1 MRGIVGANSLLIRVM
16 EPSAI
21 AAELK
26 TVSVT
31 LSVVLVPSFMKK
43 MPPAKL

>member
-1 MRGIVGANSLLIRVM
+1 LLWVT

-31 LSVVLVPSFMKK
+31 LPVVIVPAFMKK

>member
-1 MRGIVGANSLLIRVM
+1 M

-21 AAELK
+21 AAELN

-31 LSVVLVPSFMKK
+31 LPVVLVPSFMKK